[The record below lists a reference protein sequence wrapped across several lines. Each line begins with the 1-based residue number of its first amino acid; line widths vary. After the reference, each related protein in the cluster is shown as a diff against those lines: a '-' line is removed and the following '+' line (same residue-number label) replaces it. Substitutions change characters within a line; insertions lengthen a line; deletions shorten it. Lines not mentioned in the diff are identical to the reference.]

1 MKSTLLTITYTV
13 RQNGTSPL
21 ETNKSIMST
30 SNRGKI
36 ELLLVR
42 ARLFAAQRLWEHI
55 MCRPELSKKRK
66 PICNGGMT

>member
-42 ARLFAAQRLWEHI
+42 ARLFAPRLWEHI